1 MIVNKIAA
9 RNALLGAILGMVA
22 VTGCSKKE
30 PANVAAPAPQ
40 VTPGTP
46 TPAPAP
52 PPAIPAPAAPAVA
65 TQPPPAGA
73 TADTAA
79 DTAPLPNPRPAS
91 GPAIGR
97 SIQQPIL
104 RAVRTGLQPN
114 ADRVVFEFN
123 NTKLPAWQIE
133 YVDRPVRDCGSGDAV
148 PVAGEAWLQVRFT
161 GAQAHTEKGASSGGP
176 RRRALA
182 QPIARELVRT
192 CDFEGEVTWVVGVV
206 RPNGYTANTMT
217 SPYRL
222 VIDIAH

>member
-1 MIVNKIAA
+1 MNKIAA
-9 RNALLGAILGMVA
+9 QYALLTAVLGLGALA
-22 VTGCSKKE
+22 GCSKQQ
-30 PANVAAPAPQ
+30 PANVTTPAPQDTPGVQSTAPAPA
-40 VTPGTP
+40 VD
-46 TPAPAP
+46 
-52 PPAIPAPAAPAVA
+52 APAAPPMAA
-65 TQPPPAGA
+65 QLPPPGSSAA
-73 TADTAA
+73 TVAA
-79 DTAPLPNPRPAS
+79 PSPRPAS

-104 RAVRTGLQPN
+104 RAVRIGVQPH
-114 ADRVVFEFN
+114 AERVVFEFN
-123 NTKLPAWQIE
+123 DTKLPAWQVE

-192 CDFEGEVTWVVGVV
+192 CDFEGEVTWVVGLA
-206 RPNGYTANTMT
+206 RPNGYTAKSMT

>member
-1 MIVNKIAA
+1 MAA
-9 RNALLGAILGMVA
+9 QL
-22 VTGCSKKE
+22 
-30 PANVAAPAPQ
+30 
-40 VTPGTP
+40 
-46 TPAPAP
+46 
-52 PPAIPAPAAPAVA
+52 PPASSTAGTVA
-65 TQPPPAGA
+65 
-73 TADTAA
+73 
-79 DTAPLPNPRPAS
+79 LPSPRPAS

-104 RAVRTGLQPN
+104 RAVRVGLQPH
-114 ADRVVFEFN
+114 AERVVFEFN
-123 NTKLPAWQIE
+123 DTKLPAWQVE

-192 CDFEGEVTWVVGVV
+192 CDFEGEVTWVVGVS
-206 RPNGYTANTMT
+206 RPNGYTAKSMT
-217 SPYRL
+217 APYRL